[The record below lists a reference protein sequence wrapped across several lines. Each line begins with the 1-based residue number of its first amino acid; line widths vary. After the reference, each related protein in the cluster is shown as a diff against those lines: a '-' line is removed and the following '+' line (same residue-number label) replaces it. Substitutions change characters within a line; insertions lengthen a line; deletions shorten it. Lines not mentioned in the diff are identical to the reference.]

1 MKVLK
6 RVTNVFLILFD
17 SIIVIVLIAVISNF
31 IQTKI
36 LQKKYANFFGYSM
49 FQIKTGSMAGTIE
62 INDAVLVKN
71 TQNVNIDEIIVFL
84 EDKSIITHRLIKE
97 ENNEYITK
105 GDANTS
111 EDNPIQKSQVIGKV
125 VKILPRFGIWMK
137 VLTDKSVIICIIMT
151 LVFLGFTL
159 SVKEEKISRRGRRRR
174 KPTNEKKEKE
184 E

>member
-1 MKVLK
+1 
-6 RVTNVFLILFD
+6 
-17 SIIVIVLIAVISNF
+17 
-31 IQTKI
+31 
-36 LQKKYANFFGYSM
+36 
-49 FQIKTGSMAGTIE
+49 
-62 INDAVLVKN
+62 
-71 TQNVNIDEIIVFL
+71 VNIDEIIVFL